1 VRPTRVVSHCRLI
14 VARQAQ
20 KNNDLQLAGYVA
32 PKLKAIELI
41 ESKEAP
47 KPLNIIFTRATRS
60 PITASNEGE

>member
-14 VARQAQ
+14 VVRQAQ

-32 PKLKAIELI
+32 PKLKAMELI

-47 KPLNIIFTRATRS
+47 EPLNVILTRAKKVAHNS
-60 PITASNEGE
+60 I